1 MKTLTILFE
10 SPNVFYAVI
19 DGVNIRIENY
29 QLLPI
34 IIGHN
39 GFDSFKTKTQ
49 EVLKSGDIFQ
59 VEGFEYEVKK
69 EHCAYPDTCYERHC
83 NKFCSEKVAI
93 LKLAKEE
100 EQEPDIQ
107 TSDIHHTFKPHGQFK
122 VKEEEPKEHCMYKS
136 CCQDR
141 SCDLCS
147 NEKEP
152 EPLYKN
158 APVIK
163 TYSDTDGMLNSYENS
178 TNITSTCDIVNDCYD
193 GESSDST

>member
-122 VKEEEPKEHCMYKS
+122 VKEEEPKESIVISKMITEIDEERKRGYNQAIDDSISEIIQLSSKFYDARTM
-136 CCQDR
+136 DR
-141 SCDLCS
+141 VVEQIQKL
-147 NEKEP
+147 K
-152 EPLYKN
+152 K
-158 APVIK
+158 
-163 TYSDTDGMLNSYENS
+163 
-178 TNITSTCDIVNDCYD
+178 
-193 GESSDST
+193 